1 MAVKIMKTLNTF
13 ETKLVTG
20 AKCTKTSTVTVARG
34 STWKGFPQDGLYLM
48 GSRVEDIHNQLIFQG
63 TSGQFVYNDI
73 EFQMAESMYNDVPS
87 TTYTFKKK
95 C

>member
-1 MAVKIMKTLNTF
+1 MKTLNTF
-13 ETKLVTG
+13 ETKLVSG

-34 STWKGFPQDGLYLM
+34 STWKAFPQDGLYLM
-48 GSRVEDIHNQLIFQG
+48 GARVEDIHGQLIFEG
-63 TSGQFVYNDI
+63 TSGQFIYNDI
-73 EFQMAESMYNDVPS
+73 EYQVVESMNNDIPS